1 MAGQPGI
8 CQLRAD
14 RPLTE
19 FSPTR
24 NTYEIEAVFAITDPA
39 AKFGLRLAVNGR
51 YGVSVGY
58 DASTGELFID
68 RTQPE
73 NASVVP
79 DFAQYVTAPLQ
90 SQDRFV
96 RLHIYVDQS
105 SVEVF
110 ANDGAVSMSAV
121 MFPSA
126 DSTRIELFSEG
137 GSARLTDLQAWK
149 LDSVWN

>member
-1 MAGQPGI
+1 MTPA
-8 CQLRAD
+8 RANC
-14 RPLTE
+14 
-19 FSPTR
+19 S
-24 NTYEIEAVFAITDPA
+24 Y
-39 AKFGLRLAVNGR
+39 
-51 YGVSVGY
+51 
-58 DASTGELFID
+58 

-105 SVEVF
+105 LVEVF